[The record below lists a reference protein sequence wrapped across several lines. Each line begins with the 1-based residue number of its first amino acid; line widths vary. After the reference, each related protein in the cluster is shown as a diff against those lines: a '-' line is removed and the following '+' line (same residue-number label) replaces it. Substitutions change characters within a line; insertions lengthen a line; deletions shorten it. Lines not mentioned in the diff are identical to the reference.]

1 MTQLEYIRLD
11 TDFFDKPKIKG
22 LIYRHGQEAVG
33 FLLRLLCSMGRAT
46 DGGIGRDAW
55 EAIGIES
62 NIDPQRAETL
72 VVYCLEQGILEG
84 DLSMISN
91 SRVQA
96 DREAL
101 EKKRGAARERVRT
114 HRQKHQEP
122 NAPAYV
128 ARMERAVAVSNH
140 PQPVSVPSPVLVV
153 AHSPV
158 EDVQEFDTSDPN
170 LKIALEKLESPS
182 GQPWTHDNRYMS
194 AGRRPMKDYP
204 ALWLTPFELADV
216 VKKLEESQ
224 IPVQAYKDLFLKAE
238 ARLKTYTGQGRSTQ
252 GVSVYNWM
260 TGFLFDELL
269 ERTIK
274 ETRLAKTI
282 EGPKRYEQRR

>member
-1 MTQLEYIRLD
+1 MAQLEYIRLD

-22 LIYRHGQEAVG
+22 LVYRHGHESVG

-46 DGGIGRDAW
+46 EGFIGRDAW

-62 NIDPQRAETL
+62 GIDPQRAEKL
-72 VVYCLEQGILEG
+72 VAYCLDQGILEG
-84 DLSMISN
+84 DLSTISN
-91 SRVQA
+91 SRVHT

-101 EKKRGAARERVRT
+101 DKKRGAARDRVRT
-114 HRQKHQEP
+114 HRQRQHETSL
-122 NAPAYV
+122 PAYV
-128 ARMERAVAVSNH
+128 PRMERAVDISVH
-140 PQPVSVPSPVLVV
+140 PHAAAIPSPVLVV
-153 AHSPV
+153 AHPQV
-158 EDVQEFDTSDPN
+158 EEPQEFDTSDPN
-170 LKIALEKLESPS
+170 LKIALEKLETPS
-182 GQPWTHDNRYMS
+182 GQPWTQDNRYMG
-194 AGRRPMKDYP
+194 AGRRPMRGYP
-204 ALWLTPFELADV
+204 ALWLTPMELADV

-274 ETRLAKTI
+274 ETRLAKTM